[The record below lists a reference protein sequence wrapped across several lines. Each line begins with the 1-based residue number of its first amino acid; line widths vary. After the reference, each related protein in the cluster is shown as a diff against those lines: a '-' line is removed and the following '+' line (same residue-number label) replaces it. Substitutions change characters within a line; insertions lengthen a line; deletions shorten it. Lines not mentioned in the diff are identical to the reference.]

1 MKKAEIKVLRSN
13 EWQIKDKLVL
23 KKENVYIL
31 KDESLRLEIIW
42 LNYNMPIAE
51 YREQWKIIKLVTRSY
66 WWPEV
71 TNEVK

>member
-31 KDESLRLEIIW
+31 KDESLRLEIIQ
-42 LNYNMPIAE
+42 LNYNMPIAG